1 MSNDKFTESFIIFIE
16 TNFDKHEHLFLI
28 VNILPE
34 SQYPISMRENII
46 FLDGS
51 LCKSKN
57 FFKFSRCLIPYFNHA
72 SIIIFHGIFTKS
84 IINFLF
90 LNPIFLKKS
99 LWVIWGGD
107 LYYDNK
113 YNSLNPIEN
122 FYIFR
127 KKNIISKLHG
137 LITYV
142 KGDYELARKWY
153 GAEGKYYECF
163 MYPSNLYKEYSI
175 QLKTHDT
182 INIQVG
188 NSAFLNNNHIEVFEK
203 LYKFKDENI
212 RIYVPLSYGSSKYA
226 QQVISA
232 GQAMFGDK
240 LIGMTDFMAF
250 NEYLDF
256 LSDIDIAIF
265 NHERQQAM
273 GNKITLLGLGKK
285 VYMRSDI
292 TPWETFSAQ
301 GIKVFDI
308 ENIELFQLDKNI
320 RQQNMIRVK
329 EYFSKDN
336 FVKQLETVFR

>member
-1 MSNDKFTESFIIFIE
+1 
-16 TNFDKHEHLFLI
+16 
-28 VNILPE
+28 
-34 SQYPISMRENII
+34 
-46 FLDGS
+46 
-51 LCKSKN
+51 
-57 FFKFSRCLIPYFNHA
+57 
-72 SIIIFHGIFTKS
+72 
-84 IINFLF
+84 
-90 LNPIFLKKS
+90 
-99 LWVIWGGD
+99 
-107 LYYDNK
+107 
-113 YNSLNPIEN
+113 
-122 FYIFR
+122 
-127 KKNIISKLHG
+127 

-188 NSAFLNNNHIEVFEK
+188 NSAFSNNNHIEVFEK

-212 RIYVPLSYGSSKYA
+212 RIYVPLSYGSSKYT

-256 LSDIDIAIF
+256 LSDIDVAIF

-336 FVKQLETVFR
+336 FVKQLENVFR